1 MKVQIIKDEH
11 SPTIVVKLKSQPN
24 QLDHFFTFDVESKDI
39 LHSLHCIIKQH
50 NLNTETIDES
60 FGFYDKAGAITKKLI
75 IKDVTD
81 AFETDLQHWVF
92 TGDIR

>member
-1 MKVQIIKDEH
+1 MKVKINKDKH
-11 SPTIVVKLKSQPN
+11 SPTIVVEFSSLPH
-24 QLDHFFTFDVESKDI
+24 QLDQDRI
-39 LHSLHCIIKQH
+39 HSLESMIGQH
-50 NLNTETIDES
+50 NLNTETIDETY
-60 FGFYDKAGAITKKLI
+60 GHNPTAGATTKTLI

>member
-1 MKVQIIKDEH
+1 MKVKINKDEH
-11 SPTIVVKLKSQPN
+11 SPTIVVEFSSLPN
-24 QLDHFFTFDVESKDI
+24 QLDHDKI
-39 LHSLHCIIKQH
+39 HSLESIIGQH
-50 NLNTETIDES
+50 SLNTETIDETV
-60 FGFYDKAGAITKKLI
+60 GHNPRAGATTKKLI

>member
-1 MKVQIIKDEH
+1 MKVKINKDEF
-11 SPTIVVKLKSQPN
+11 SPTIVVEFTSPPN
-24 QLDHFFTFDVESKDI
+24 QLDHDKI
-39 LHSLHCIIKQH
+39 HSLESIIGQH
-50 NLNTETIDES
+50 NLNTETIDKTV
-60 FGFYDKAGAITKKLI
+60 GHNPTAGATIRKII